1 MKRSYE
7 ELPYGRFAYV
17 DQTGKK
23 LIVVCV
29 LLRVL
34 LAIIVTLNLKP
45 GKL

>member
-29 LLRVL
+29 FTPRFTRYYSNTELE
-34 LAIIVTLNLKP
+34 AW
-45 GKL
+45 